1 MVMPVSSL
9 LAQVVMLM
17 HLGAVTQLLAPIDKL
32 QKPLELKSK
41 GKLQSTYANNVWF
54 YGMEWQ

>member
-1 MVMPVSSL
+1 MPVNSL